1 MSENN
6 TVYRERA
13 CLIAHLTSLY
23 PSVGC
28 YNAVDDPEWL
38 MVYVEMPVGQ
48 MAWHISPEDVDLF
61 EGLCIVDSY
70 ESEMIP
76 TDEKYERLQNFT
88 SMLRKPSLGLST
100 VQNMSA
106 QQVSA
111 RSRLD
116 VMLSSYPSRHVA
128 AALRG

>member
-28 YNAVDDPEWL
+28 YNDPEAPEWL
-38 MVYVEMPVGQ
+38 VVYVEMPVGQ
-48 MAWHISPEDVDLF
+48 MSWHVAPEDVDLF
-61 EGLCIVDSY
+61 EGLCIVDQY
-70 ESEMIP
+70 EGDGHS
-76 TDEKYERLQNFT
+76 TDEKYEKLQNFT
-88 SMLRKPSLGLST
+88 SMLRKPSLGLGT

-116 VMLSSYPSRHVA
+116 VMLSSYPSRHVS